1 MLEPSHQFHA
11 LLPIKVI
18 EIRERNTKANGDKM
32 YNFFCKTER
41 LRNSPLIY
49 VINEYNFKLN
59 RYC

>member
-1 MLEPSHQFHA
+1 MLEPS
-11 LLPIKVI
+11 LNKVI